1 MRRREFIALVGG
13 AATAWPYA
21 ANGQRRTLPV
31 IGFIDSRSIETMGN
45 RLRGFRRGLEEGG
58 YSEDQTVAVE
68 YRWGENQMD
77 RLPDLAADVV
87 HRGVDVIVASG
98 GVSGAF
104 AAKAATTTNPVVFLA
119 AQDPVKLGLV
129 SSLARPGANLTG
141 VNFFNTELAAKQ
153 FEVLREVLA
162 KPARIAVLVDPAD
175 QTNTP
180 AIVRDVDAAARANA
194 IEIKI
199 FKASNSREINAQ
211 FDAIAQERFDGVF
224 VEQSPF
230 LNSRRIQLVQL
241 AAHYSIPAV
250 YSGREFPE
258 VGGLISYGSDIAEA
272 YRQVGVYCARILKGA
287 KPAELPIVQST
298 KLELVI
304 NAETAR
310 MLKLPLS
317 PQLLARAD
325 EVIE

>member
-1 MRRREFIALVGG
+1 MRRRELIALLGG
-13 AATAWPYA
+13 SAAWPFA
-21 ANGQRRTLPV
+21 AYGQQRSLPV

-58 YSEDQTVAVE
+58 YWEDQTVAVE
-68 YRWGENQMD
+68 YRWGENRMD
-77 RLPDLAADVV
+77 RLPDLAVDVV
-87 HRGVDVIVASG
+87 HRHVDVIVASG
-98 GVSGAF
+98 GISGAF
-104 AAKAATTTNPVVFLA
+104 AAKAAPTTIPIVFLA
-119 AQDPVKLGLV
+119 AQDPVNLGLV

-141 VNFFNTELAAKQ
+141 INFFNTELAAKQ
-153 FEVLREVLA
+153 FELLREILA
-162 KPARIAVLVDPAD
+162 KPTRIAVLVDPAD
-175 QTNTP
+175 RTNTE
-180 AIVRDVDAAARANA
+180 AIVRDVDAAAHSNGVQ
-194 IEIKI
+194 IKI
-199 FKASNSREINAQ
+199 FKASNSREINSE
-211 FDAIAQERFDGVF
+211 FEAIAQERFDGVF

-230 LNSRRIQLVQL
+230 LNSRRVQLVQL
-241 AAHYSIPAV
+241 AAHHGIPAV

-272 YRQVGVYCARILKGA
+272 YRQVGIYCGRILKGA

>member
-1 MRRREFIALVGG
+1 
-13 AATAWPYA
+13 
-21 ANGQRRTLPV
+21 
-31 IGFIDSRSIETMGN
+31 MGN

-58 YSEDQTVAVE
+58 YSEDHTVTVE

-77 RLPDLAADVV
+77 RLPDLAADAV
-87 HRGVDVIVASG
+87 HRHVDVIVASG
-98 GVSGAF
+98 GISGAF
-104 AAKAATTTNPVVFLA
+104 AAKAATTTIPIVFLA

-141 VNFFNTELAAKQ
+141 INFFNTELAAKQ
-153 FEVLREVLA
+153 FEVLREILA
-162 KPARIAVLVDPAD
+162 KPARIAVFVDPAD
-175 QTNTP
+175 QTNTE

-194 IEIKI
+194 IQIKI
-199 FKASNSREINAQ
+199 FKASNGREINAE
-211 FDAIAQERFDGVF
+211 FEAIAQEHFDGVF

-230 LNSRRIQLVQL
+230 LNSRRVQLVQL
-241 AAHYSIPAV
+241 AAHHGIPAV
-250 YSGREFPE
+250 YSGREFAE
-258 VGGLISYGSDIAEA
+258 VGGLVSYGSDIDEA
-272 YRQVGVYCARILKGA
+272 YRQVGDYCARILKGA

>member
-1 MRRREFIALVGG
+1 MRRREFITLLSG
-13 AATAWPYA
+13 AAAWPFTA
-21 ANGQRRTLPV
+21 HAQQRSLPV

-58 YSEDQTVAVE
+58 YTEERTVAVE

-87 HRGVDVIVASG
+87 HRHVDVIVASG
-98 GVSGAF
+98 GISGAF
-104 AAKAATTTNPVVFLA
+104 AAKTATTTIPIVFLA

-129 SSLARPGANLTG
+129 SSLARPAANLTG
-141 VNFFNTELAAKQ
+141 INFFNTELAAKQ
-153 FEVLREVLA
+153 FELLREILA
-162 KPARIAVLVDPAD
+162 KPTRIAVLVDPAD

-180 AIVRDVDAAARANA
+180 PIVRDVDAAARANA
-194 IEIKI
+194 IQIKI
-199 FKASNSREINAQ
+199 FKASNSLEINAE
-211 FDAIAQERFDGVF
+211 FETIAQEHFDGVF

-230 LNSRRIQLVQL
+230 LNSRRVQLVQL
-241 AAHYSIPAV
+241 AARHGIPAV

-272 YRQVGVYCARILKGA
+272 YRQVGIYCGRILKGA

>member
-1 MRRREFIALVGG
+1 MRRREFITLLSG
-13 AATAWPYA
+13 AAAWPFTA
-21 ANGQRRTLPV
+21 HAQQRSLPV

-58 YSEDQTVAVE
+58 YTEERTVAVE

-87 HRGVDVIVASG
+87 HRHVDVIVASG
-98 GVSGAF
+98 GISGAF
-104 AAKAATTTNPVVFLA
+104 AAKTATTTIPIVFLA

-129 SSLARPGANLTG
+129 SSLARPAANLTG
-141 VNFFNTELAAKQ
+141 INFFNTELAAKQ
-153 FEVLREVLA
+153 FELLREILA
-162 KPARIAVLVDPAD
+162 KPTRIAVLVDPAD

-180 AIVRDVDAAARANA
+180 PIVRDVDAAARANA
-194 IEIKI
+194 IQIKI
-199 FKASNSREINAQ
+199 FKASNSLEINAE
-211 FDAIAQERFDGVF
+211 FETIAQEHFDGVF

-230 LNSRRIQLVQL
+230 LNSRRVQLVQL
-241 AAHYSIPAV
+241 AARHGIPAV

-272 YRQVGVYCARILKGA
+272 YRQVGVYCARILKSA

>member
-1 MRRREFIALVGG
+1 MRRREFITLLSG
-13 AATAWPYA
+13 AAAAWPFA
-21 ANGQRRTLPV
+21 AHGQQRSLPV

-58 YSEDQTVAVE
+58 YSEDHTVTVE

-77 RLPDLAADVV
+77 RLPDLAADAV
-87 HRGVDVIVASG
+87 HRHVDVIVASG
-98 GVSGAF
+98 GISGAF
-104 AAKAATTTNPVVFLA
+104 AAKAATTTIPIVFLA

-141 VNFFNTELAAKQ
+141 INFFNTELAAKQ
-153 FEVLREVLA
+153 FEVLREILA
-162 KPARIAVLVDPAD
+162 KPARIAVFVDPAD
-175 QTNTP
+175 QTNTE

-194 IEIKI
+194 IQIKI
-199 FKASNSREINAQ
+199 FKASNGREINAE
-211 FDAIAQERFDGVF
+211 FEAIAQEHFDGVF

-230 LNSRRIQLVQL
+230 LNSRRVQLVQL
-241 AAHYSIPAV
+241 AAHHGIPAV
-250 YSGREFPE
+250 YSGREFAE
-258 VGGLISYGSDIAEA
+258 VGGLVSYGSDIDEA

>member
-1 MRRREFIALVGG
+1 M
-13 AATAWPYA
+13 
-21 ANGQRRTLPV
+21 
-31 IGFIDSRSIETMGN
+31 S
-45 RLRGFRRGLEEGG
+45 
-58 YSEDQTVAVE
+58 
-68 YRWGENQMD
+68 
-77 RLPDLAADVV
+77 RLPDLAADLV
-87 HRGVDVIVASG
+87 HRNVDIIVASG
-98 GVSGAF
+98 GLSGAF
-104 AAKAATTTNPVVFLA
+104 AAKAATTTIPIVFLA

-129 SSLARPGANLTG
+129 SSFARPGGNLTG

-153 FEVLREVLA
+153 FELLREILA

-175 QTNTP
+175 QTNTVS
-180 AIVRDVDAAARANA
+180 IVRDVDAAARANG
-194 IEIKI
+194 IQIKT
-199 FKASNSREINAQ
+199 FKASNSREIDSE
-211 FDAIAQERFDGVF
+211 FEAIAREHFDGIYAG
-224 VEQSPF
+224 QGPF
-230 LNSRRIQLVQL
+230 LNSRRVQLVQL
-241 AAHYSIPAV
+241 AARYTIPAV

-304 NAETAR
+304 NAQTAR
-310 MLKLPLS
+310 MLKLTVS

>member
-1 MRRREFIALVGG
+1 MRRREFITLLSG
-13 AATAWPYA
+13 AAAWPFA
-21 ANGQRRTLPV
+21 AHGQQRSLPV

-87 HRGVDVIVASG
+87 HRHVDVIVASG
-98 GVSGAF
+98 GISGAF
-104 AAKAATTTNPVVFLA
+104 AAKAVTTTIPIVFLA
-119 AQDPVKLGLV
+119 ARDPVKLGLV
-129 SSLARPGANLTG
+129 SSHARPGANLTG
-141 VNFFNTELAAKQ
+141 INFFNTELAAKQ
-153 FEVLREVLA
+153 FELLREILT
-162 KPARIAVLVDPAD
+162 KPTRIAVVVDPAD

-180 AIVRDVDAAARANA
+180 PIVRDVDAAARANG
-194 IEIKI
+194 IQIKI
-199 FKASNSREINAQ
+199 FKASNSREINAE
-211 FDAIAQERFDGVF
+211 FETIAQEHFDGVF

-230 LNSRRIQLVQL
+230 LNSRRVQLVQL
-241 AAHYSIPAV
+241 AAHHGIPAV

-258 VGGLISYGSDIAEA
+258 VGGLVSYGSDIDEA

>member
-1 MRRREFIALVGG
+1 MRRREFITLLSG
-13 AATAWPYA
+13 AAAWPFA
-21 ANGQRRTLPV
+21 AHGQQRSLPV

-87 HRGVDVIVASG
+87 HRHVDVIVASG
-98 GVSGAF
+98 GISGAF
-104 AAKAATTTNPVVFLA
+104 AAKAVTTTIPIVFLA
-119 AQDPVKLGLV
+119 ARDPVKLGLV

-141 VNFFNTELAAKQ
+141 INFFNTELAAKQ
-153 FEVLREVLA
+153 FELLREILT
-162 KPARIAVLVDPAD
+162 KPTRIAVVVDPAD

-180 AIVRDVDAAARANA
+180 PIVRDVDAAARANG
-194 IEIKI
+194 IQIKI
-199 FKASNSREINAQ
+199 FKASNSREINAE
-211 FDAIAQERFDGVF
+211 FETIAQEHFDGVF
-224 VEQSPF
+224 IEQSPF
-230 LNSRRIQLVQL
+230 LNSRRVQLVQL
-241 AAHYSIPAV
+241 AAHHGIPAV

-258 VGGLISYGSDIAEA
+258 VGGLVSYGSDIDEA

>member
-1 MRRREFIALVGG
+1 MRRREFITLLSG
-13 AATAWPYA
+13 AAAWPFTA
-21 ANGQRRTLPV
+21 HAQQRSLPV

-58 YSEDQTVAVE
+58 YTEERTVAVE

-87 HRGVDVIVASG
+87 HRHVDVIVASG
-98 GVSGAF
+98 GISGAF
-104 AAKAATTTNPVVFLA
+104 AAKTATTTIPIVFLA

-129 SSLARPGANLTG
+129 SSLARPAANLTG
-141 VNFFNTELAAKQ
+141 INFFNTELAAKQ
-153 FEVLREVLA
+153 FELLREILA
-162 KPARIAVLVDPAD
+162 KPTRIAVLVDPAD

-180 AIVRDVDAAARANA
+180 PIVRDVDAAARANA
-194 IEIKI
+194 IQIKI
-199 FKASNSREINAQ
+199 FKASNSLEINAE
-211 FDAIAQERFDGVF
+211 FETIAQEHFDGVF

-230 LNSRRIQLVQL
+230 LNSRRVQLVQL
-241 AAHYSIPAV
+241 AARHGIPAV